1 MLVHVSCLNSGACG
15 HCVAG
20 YLCPGS
26 YCTGYW
32 SRQSYISVNMSYWD
46 ICTSMVLHP
55 NPDDFF
61 SAMYRVILLYLH
73 TSKPLYLDAALLLL
87 SPHPSSRS
95 YGLDYA
101 AIAAAFQHHI

>member
-1 MLVHVSCLNSGACG
+1 
-15 HCVAG
+15 
-20 YLCPGS
+20 
-26 YCTGYW
+26 
-32 SRQSYISVNMSYWD
+32 
-46 ICTSMVLHP
+46 MVLHP